1 MWDDCIAIAEAKVNA
16 VGVSSES
23 RILKNRIVSYAVTSC
38 RLLQKLM
45 YASTLQGH
53 PEVDSL
59 RRSYSAWLIE
69 TKQNEKAGEMK
80 ESEGDYVG
88 AVNFYLKAG
97 LPAKAAWLA
106 MNRDELLSGSIVSR
120 ITSALI
126 KEDFYERVSHGVH
139 VV

>member
-1 MWDDCIAIAEAKVNA
+1 
-16 VGVSSES
+16 
-23 RILKNRIVSYAVTSC
+23 
-38 RLLQKLM
+38 M
-45 YASTLQGH
+45 YACALQGH
-53 PEVDSL
+53 PEVDNL

-106 MNRDELLSGSIVSR
+106 MNRDELLTGSIVSR

-126 KEDFYERVSHGVH
+126 KEEFYERVSNNVYLLLSL
-139 VV
+139 

>member
-1 MWDDCIAIAEAKVNA
+1 MAQFPYTVYA
-16 VGVSSES
+16 
-23 RILKNRIVSYAVTSC
+23 RI
-38 RLLQKLM
+38 
-45 YASTLQGH
+45 LQGH
-53 PEVDSL
+53 PEVDNL
-59 RRSYSAWLIE
+59 RRSYYAWLTE

-106 MNRDELLSGSIVSR
+106 MNRDELLSSSIVGR

-126 KEDFYERVSHGVH
+126 KEEFYERVSHTVTLYSTILLYAFETVSDPNSHQSG
-139 VV
+139 